1 MIREYM
7 HRGIQMEKKEKK
19 VIAILFAVC
28 LAIGLIAV
36 QGYGIN
42 VDENPEIDIA
52 RMDLKEYVRLFFGE
66 NSRLFTYMDH
76 LIGDLMDSVEIDHG
90 EAVLYPIVAAVS
102 VLRAM
107 GRADLGMLSYHMYLY
122 IWFLLG
128 LLAAYGVGKFLTGK
142 KWYGAMAAAFI
153 GLNPMLF
160 GNAFINNKD
169 MIMLSL
175 TSICIYF
182 GIQFVEKKT
191 WQWSVLWAVITGL
204 CVNMRITGLMYA
216 GLFGGLY
223 LLEFLVSPEKD
234 KKVFWHGILAIL
246 VMLATFVAAT
256 PATWYSFWGY
266 FVYTA
271 GSSVGFLRWH
281 GWELYAGEL
290 YRYLEK
296 SLPWHYFFGCFG
308 IQTPIIFLLA
318 FIAGQAGCVRLLF
331 EKLKQNWKY
340 MKYMLVFAA
349 IIWVPM
355 IFFMIR
361 SANVTFRHF
370 FFMYPLLAFMAVYAL
385 HRFCDQRKAERIVK
399 GCVVL
404 QSVICVLLIILG
416 HPFQATYFNVLAGRN
431 ADERFEYINMDYYK
445 EALEQILKMDER
457 NDILISSDN
466 LNCYFGIKQAW
477 EILHPDKKARIR
489 IAEPETAECRNAD
502 YHVYGHSA
510 LIKENKEAKLGIE
523 DAVFCEPEKRFNG
536 KLGLDAYGKRV
547 ITIYFDQ

>member
-1 MIREYM
+1 
-7 HRGIQMEKKEKK
+7 MEKKEKK
-19 VIAILFAVC
+19 IIVILFVVC
-28 LAIGLIAV
+28 LLIGLVAV

-66 NSRLFTYMDH
+66 NSRLFGYMDG

-90 EAVLYPIVAAVS
+90 EAVLYPIVVVVS
-102 VLRAM
+102 VLRVM

-122 IWFLLG
+122 VWFLLG
-128 LLAAYGVGKFLTGK
+128 LLAAYQVGKFLTGK

-191 WQWSVLWAVITGL
+191 WQWSVLWAVVTGL

-216 GLFGGLY
+216 SLFGGLY
-223 LLEFLVSPEKD
+223 LLEFLTSREKD
-234 KKVFWHGILAIL
+234 KKVFWHGILAVL
-246 VMLATFVAAT
+246 VMLATFVAVT

-271 GSSVGFLRWH
+271 TSSTGFLRWH
-281 GWELYAGEL
+281 GWILYGGEL

-308 IQTPIIFLLA
+308 IQTPIIFLAA
-318 FIAGQAGCVRLLF
+318 FIFGQAGCICLF
-331 EKLKQNWKY
+331 FRKLKQNWKD
-340 MKYMLVFAA
+340 MKYMLIFAV
-349 IIWVPM
+349 IIWAPM
-355 IFFMIR
+355 TFFMVR
-361 SANVTFRHF
+361 SANVFFRHF
-370 FFMYPLLAFMAVYAL
+370 FFMYPVLAFMAVYVL
-385 HRFCDQRKAERIVK
+385 NRFCGHGKTEKIVK
-399 GCVVL
+399 SCL
-404 QSVICVLLIILG
+404 IIQMVICVLLMIAG
-416 HPFQATYFNVLAGRN
+416 HPFQATYFNALAGRN
-431 ADERFEYINMDYYK
+431 AEERFEYINTDYYK
-445 EALEQILKMDER
+445 EALEQILKMDEGD
-457 NDILISSDN
+457 DILISSDN

-489 IAEPETAECRNAD
+489 IAEPETVECENAD
-502 YHVYGHSA
+502 YHVYGYST
-510 LIKENKEAKLGIE
+510 LIKENKEASLGIA
-523 DAVFCEPEKRFNG
+523 DFVYCEPEKKYG
-536 KLGLDAYGKRV
+536 KQFGLDAYGKRV
-547 ITIYFDQ
+547 ITIYYD

>member
-1 MIREYM
+1 
-7 HRGIQMEKKEKK
+7 MEKKEKK
-19 VIAILFAVC
+19 IIVILFVVC
-28 LAIGLIAV
+28 LLIGLVAV

-66 NSRLFTYMDH
+66 NSRLFGYMDG

-90 EAVLYPIVAAVS
+90 EAVLYPIVVVVS
-102 VLRAM
+102 VLRVM

-122 IWFLLG
+122 VWFLLG
-128 LLAAYGVGKFLTGK
+128 LLAAYQVGKFLTGK

-191 WQWSVLWAVITGL
+191 WQWSVLWAVVTGL

-223 LLEFLVSPEKD
+223 LLEFLTSREKD
-234 KKVFWHGILAIL
+234 KKVFWHGILAVL
-246 VMLATFVAAT
+246 VILATFVAVT

-271 GSSVGFLRWH
+271 TSSVGFLRWH

-296 SLPWHYFFGCFG
+296 SLPWHYFFGCFSVR
-308 IQTPIIFLLA
+308 IPVVFLLSY
-318 FIAGQAGCVRLLF
+318 IVGQIGFAVLVIRR
-331 EKLKQNWKY
+331 LKQNWNC
-340 MKYMLVFAA
+340 MKYMLIFAV
-349 IIWVPM
+349 IFWVPM
-355 IFFMIR
+355 LFFIVK

-370 FFMYPLLAFMAVYAL
+370 FFMFPVLSFMAVYVL
-385 HRFCDQRKAERIVK
+385 NVFCKRTQIKMIVQS
-399 GCVVL
+399 CVVL
-404 QSVICVLLIILG
+404 QMIVCAGLILIY
-416 HPFQATYFNVLAGRN
+416 HPFQATYFNILAGKN
-431 ADERFEYINMDYYK
+431 VAEQFEYINTDYYK
-445 EALEQILKMDER
+445 EALEQILKMDEK
-457 NDILISSDN
+457 DQITVSSDN
-466 LNCYFGIKQAW
+466 MTCYFGIKQAW
-477 EILHPDKKARIR
+477 EVLNPTKKARIQ
-489 IAEPETAECRNAD
+489 IAEPETIECENAD
-502 YHVYGHSA
+502 YHVYGYST
-510 LIKENKEAKLGIE
+510 LLKENREAQLGIA
-523 DAVFCEPEKRFNG
+523 DFVLCEPEKKFD
-536 KLGLDAYGKRV
+536 KQLGLDAFGKRV
-547 ITIYFDQ
+547 VTIYYN